1 MAEENRVP
9 GLNPFRPGSGK
20 SPLHLA
26 GRHQQIGL
34 LVEQL
39 DALSSGRS
47 ARCAVVVGANGS
59 GRSSL
64 ITDVLTL
71 VDARGWVT
79 SRADV
84 GIDRPAGSL
93 RESLGRATVDAV
105 RSMLE
110 RRPGSTIAGGLARA
124 AGAYFPPCAADLGVP
139 AGRPTDDLMQDT
151 LRFVRDLSVAL
162 EEFVGRGLAIV
173 VDDAHG
179 LETTDLDVLLTVAST
194 AATRSA
200 QVMLLIAGSPTIAH
214 HVSSL
219 TTVDQIDVVIVGA
232 LDKSEAAEAVI
243 IPASTAGRR
252 LANGVSD
259 RIFSVTGGHPYLV
272 QLLSYL
278 AWEAEHGSELS
289 MEAVNQASSTLLDR
303 YDADVLEPGF
313 RPLDGTMR
321 RFVRAVADPSPGSTS
336 TVTDVMHRIGTAT
349 RFGRNDGAAEAAHRT
364 LLRSGLVHSPDG
376 VHLFLGDP
384 EARRYALELLK

>member
-1 MAEENRVP
+1 MAEEKRVP

-26 GRHQQIGL
+26 GRHQQVGVL
-34 LVEQL
+34 TEQL

-59 GRSSL
+59 GRTSL
-64 ITDVLTL
+64 ITEVLTL
-71 VDARGWVT
+71 IDARGWVT

-84 GIDRPAGSL
+84 AIDRPAGSL
-93 RESLGRATVDAV
+93 RQSLGRATVDAV
-105 RSMLE
+105 RSILE
-110 RRPGSTIAGGLARA
+110 RRPGSTIAGGLAKA

-139 AGRPTDDLMQDT
+139 AGRQTGDLLQDT

-179 LETTDLDVLLTVAST
+179 LETNDLDVLLIVAST

-214 HVSSL
+214 HVASL
-219 TTVDQIDVVIVGA
+219 SAVDQIDLLVVGA
-232 LDKSEAAEAVI
+232 LDRSEAAEAVT

-252 LANGVSD
+252 VATAVPD

-278 AWEAEHGSELS
+278 AWEAETGSEVS
-289 MEAVNQASSTLLDR
+289 MEAVTMASSQLLDR
-303 YDADVLEPGF
+303 YDADVLDPGF

-321 RFVRAVADPSPGSTS
+321 RFVRAVADPPPGSVS
-336 TVTDVMHRIGTAT
+336 TVAEVMHRIGTAT
-349 RFGRNDGAAEAAHRT
+349 RFGRNDGVAEAAHRM

-384 EARRYALELLK
+384 EARRYAMEMLK